1 MKQRYYQALFR
12 HGECFL
18 HLSLLNGNL
27 EEENGEKLVL
37 SVLETLTCL
46 LANNDISKDAFRAL
60 VGKGY
65 RTLQSL
71 LLDFCQWRPS
81 EGLLNALLD
90 MLVDGKFDLN
100 TKSVIKNEDVI
111 LLYLSVL
118 QKVGNCYFFNGQSSE
133 SSWLHG
139 LNLFLQ
145 LLKESISNRVL
156 CVKAGML
163 NYLIDWFSQE
173 EDDGVDLK
181 LAQLIQVTGGHS
193 ISGKNIR
200 KMFALLRSE
209 KVGTRQQ
216 YCSLLLTSIL
226 SMMNEKGPTAFF
238 DLNGYN
244 SGIIIK
250 MPVHWPLYK
259 GFSFSC
265 WFRVENF
272 PRTETMGLFSFLTEN
287 GRGCLAALAKDKLFY
302 ESVNQKQQCVSLN
315 VNLVRKKWHFLCLT
329 HSIGRAFSGGSQ
341 VRCYVEE
348 FLYRQ
353 ESADIIVFPILIFP
367 IFITVLITP
376 VWGLCCSIFF
386 G

>member
-1 MKQRYYQALFR
+1 MRGMIQMKQRYYQALFR

-100 TKSVIKNEDVI
+100 TKSVIK
-111 LLYLSVL
+111 
-118 QKVGNCYFFNGQSSE
+118 KVGNCYFFNGQS
-133 SSWLHG
+133 
-139 LNLFLQ
+139 
-145 LLKESISNRVL
+145 R
-156 CVKAGML
+156 ML